1 MKTHTKGFKEQI
13 KNLGRQLDS
22 KLTYTIDGVTKTL
35 TNEDLN
41 SVTPVFQ
48 GAILKSVMKQLDID
62 SNVDIPIGTILR
74 YKFGVLIGDEY
85 EYLDYGNYVV
95 YSSKK
100 QEDYNSYKIVCYD
113 KMLYSMKKMK
123 I

>member
-1 MKTHTKGFKEQI
+1 MKTHTKDFKEQI

-48 GAILKSVMKQLDID
+48 GAILKSVMKPSSFKID
-62 SNVDIPIGTILR
+62 AIVSFIL
-74 YKFGVLIGDEY
+74 
-85 EYLDYGNYVV
+85 
-95 YSSKK
+95 
-100 QEDYNSYKIVCYD
+100 EDGIDTSFA
-113 KMLYSMKKMK
+113 
-123 I
+123 

>member
-1 MKTHTKGFKEQI
+1 MKTHTKDFKEQI

-62 SNVDIPIGTILR
+62 M
-74 YKFGVLIGDEY
+74 
-85 EYLDYGNYVV
+85 
-95 YSSKK
+95 
-100 QEDYNSYKIVCYD
+100 
-113 KMLYSMKKMK
+113 KMVNEQKYCMK
-123 I
+123 